1 MTGSLREGHGGVQS
15 MQSPCSSHAES
26 RGLTCDVRSTICWW
40 PFKISA
46 NKGQQLPMQSATLT
60 IMIDKTISTCP
71 SADYHLS
78 LANPRE
84 ITARRVS
91 CRDLMAEHFD
101 GDSLCTSPAVGS
113 ELGVQF
119 MARIEHHGVLAEF
132 SRSSHVQALTDVSTR
147 TLRDTARSSN
157 L

>member
-1 MTGSLREGHGGVQS
+1 
-15 MQSPCSSHAES
+15 
-26 RGLTCDVRSTICWW
+26 
-40 PFKISA
+40 
-46 NKGQQLPMQSATLT
+46 MQSATLT

-132 SRSSHVQALTDVSTR
+132 SRSSHVQALTDVSTG

-157 L
+157 LKCQVHQTGKVQTPCHETKNVFQ